1 VAVKLIWLQ
10 RVLISA
16 AACAACV
23 VATPVSAQKYPTQ
36 MVRVIVPTSPGGA
49 VDSFGRGIGR
59 TLQQSFGVTTVVE
72 NRAGANGAIG
82 ADFVSKAPADGS
94 TLLVI
99 WGGHVINPL
108 ITKGVPFDPIRDF
121 TPIIRIGN
129 IPLILVV
136 HPSIPATSVKSLV
149 ALAKQKPGMLAFA
162 SGGVGSGGHLSG
174 ALLQHMTKTNMLH
187 VPYKGNSVALAD
199 VMGGHVSMMFDTI
212 TTGLPHTEK
221 GKLRLLAVTSAERTA
236 LAPNTPTMMEAGFP
250 GFETDAW
257 YALLGPGKMPRQT
270 AELLNAEINKAFNNP
285 AFRDPFVSLGVRFVG
300 GSPEQLESHMRA
312 ESKRWAEVLSA
323 IGVSAQ

>member
-1 VAVKLIWLQ
+1 MNSISLHAVLM
-10 RVLISA
+10 
-16 AACAACV
+16 CAASC
-23 VATPVSAQKYPTQ
+23 AAYLMTSPVSAQKYPTQ

-59 TLQQSFGVTTVVE
+59 TLQQSFGVSSIVE
-72 NRAGANGAIG
+72 NRAGASGAIG
-82 ADFVSKAPADGS
+82 AELVSKAPADGS

-108 ITKGVPFDPIRDF
+108 LTKGLPYDAIQDF

-136 HPSIPATSVKSLV
+136 HPSVPATSVKQLV
-149 ALAKQKPGMLAFA
+149 ALAKAKPGMLAYA

-174 ALLQHMTKTNMLH
+174 ALLQHMTKIDMLH
-187 VPYKGNSVALAD
+187 IPYKGNSAAHAD
-199 VMGGHVSMMFDTI
+199 LLGGHVSVMFDTI
-212 TTGLPHTEK
+212 TTGMPNVQK
-221 GKLRLLAVTSAERTA
+221 GKLRLLAVTSAERTP
-236 LAPNTPTMMEAGFP
+236 LAGNTPTMIESGYP

-257 YALLGPGKMPRQT
+257 YALLGPGKMPRQVT
-270 AELLNAEINKAFNNP
+270 EMLNAEINKAFKTP

-312 ESKRWAEVLSA
+312 EMKRWAEVLSA
-323 IGVSAQ
+323 INVKAQ